1 METGKVKTMT
11 EKSPFITLNNGV
23 QMPALGFG
31 VYRSSPAETTD
42 AVKTAI
48 AAGYR
53 HIDTAAAY
61 MNEQQVGEAI
71 NESSVARADMFITT
85 KMWISDYG
93 YDSGLHAVERSL
105 RKLDTDYIDLYLLHQ
120 PVPKYFD
127 RTIAAYKAAETAL
140 ADGRIRAIGVSN
152 FNTAYLENLMA
163 QTEIVPAVN
172 QIEVHPFFTQPSV
185 RETHAKYGIVTQAWS
200 PIGGVNRY
208 GNFTAEAVDDPLT
221 HPTIVALAEKYNK
234 SSAQV
239 ILRWHLQNG
248 VCAIPKS
255 VNPGRIAENFDVFDF
270 ELTSDELAAIDAL
283 DTGVRGGPEPDSISP
298 DTYTFKI
305 ED

>member
-1 METGKVKTMT
+1 MSKQN
-11 EKSPFITLNNGV
+11 PLITLNNDV

-31 VYRSSPAETTD
+31 VYRSSPEETTG

-48 AAGYR
+48 TTGYR

-61 MNEQQVGEAI
+61 QNEEQVGIAI
-71 NESSVARADMFITT
+71 KESAVARADMFITT

-93 YDSGLHAVERSL
+93 YDSGLHAIDRSL
-105 RKLDTDYIDLYLLHQ
+105 GKLGTDYIDLYLLHQ
-120 PVPKYFD
+120 PVPAYFD

-140 ADGRIRAIGVSN
+140 AEGRVRAIGVSN
-152 FNTAYLENLMA
+152 FSTEYLENLMA

-172 QIEVHPFFTQPSV
+172 QVEVHPFYTQQSL
-185 RETHAKYGIVTQAWS
+185 RDSHAKYGIATQAWS

-208 GNFTAEAVDDPLT
+208 GNFSEETVEDPLT
-221 HPTIVALAEKYNK
+221 NPTIVELAEKYSK
-234 SSAQV
+234 TPAQI
-239 ILRWHLQNG
+239 ILRWHIQNG

-255 VNPGRIAENFDVFDF
+255 VNPGRIAENFGIFDF
-270 ELTSDELAAIDAL
+270 ELNTHELTAIDAL
-283 DTGVRGGPEPDSISP
+283 DTGVRGGPDPDSISP
-298 DTYTFKI
+298 DTYKFKI